1 MPILQFCSLVWAF
14 HSPQCWKVMDIGSL
28 MGLFV
33 AHPRENE
40 HPPNTGQ
47 VGTKWSKIGFPL
59 ISPDYCLF
67 PHCQTS
73 AGWLSAIGAQPLIHL
88 GPDSHDCVLFLS
100 QAPAARNKSKR
111 GSWQCESN
119 LFSICC
125 QDAVFHSEMKSDSE
139 IWIQWTALL
148 SGSNNYNDRSGNCGV
163 FSFWEWGSDHAENGE
178 IKGGGVQIVYID
190 FRKKSVTLRGSVSFG
205 FEGLEGKPLRETND
219 ISNAQWYSSQKP
231 PVFCLSCV

>member
-1 MPILQFCSLVWAF
+1 M
-14 HSPQCWKVMDIGSL
+14 
-28 MGLFV
+28 

-47 VGTKWSKIGFPL
+47 VGTKWSKIGVPL
-59 ISPDYCLF
+59 ISPDYCLL
-67 PHCQTS
+67 PHCQKS
-73 AGWLSAIGAQPLIHL
+73 AGWWSAIGAQPLIHL

-139 IWIQWTALL
+139 IWIQWTALP
-148 SGSNNYNDRSGNCGV
+148 SGSNDYNDRNGNVFFPFESGDLTMQRMEKLRV
-163 FSFWEWGSDHAENGE
+163 VEYKS
-178 IKGGGVQIVYID
+178 YILIPVRRVSLSGD
-190 FRKKSVTLRGSVSFG
+190 QSVSA
-205 FEGLEGKPLRETND
+205 LRAWR
-219 ISNAQWYSSQKP
+219 ISHWERLMTSQMHSGTCHRSPQSSAY
-231 PVFCLSCV
+231 PVSSVRVISSAHWAL